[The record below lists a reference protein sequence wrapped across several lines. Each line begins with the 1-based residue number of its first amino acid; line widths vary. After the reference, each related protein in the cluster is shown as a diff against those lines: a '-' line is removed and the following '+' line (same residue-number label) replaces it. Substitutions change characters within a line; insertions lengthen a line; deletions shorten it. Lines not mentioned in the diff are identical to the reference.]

1 MFNKFYEVIL
11 KTCIR
16 YNTLTSNYLLKKAS
30 KAKTIKEFNDYMKSF
45 NTSQDMLMSN
55 YDELKRI
62 NKRRVNNCRIKYER
76 GEA

>member
-16 YNTLTSNYLLKKAS
+16 CNTLTSNYLLKKAS
-30 KAKTIKEFNDYMKSF
+30 KAKTTKEFNDYMKSF

-55 YDELKRI
+55 YDELKRM